1 MKTNTCEFFIKI
13 VCTECLK
20 ALKVC
25 VCGGYWWGV
34 FVYMFV
40 YAHIWFD
47 SVEWM
52 V

>member
-1 MKTNTCEFFIKI
+1 MNTCEFFIKI

-20 ALKVC
+20 ALKTS
-25 VCGGYWWGV
+25 V
-34 FVYMFV
+34 FGDLLVRVFAYMFV